1 MDLFNEIQDL
11 ITKLNESI
19 KVLAEYGRK
28 YADAEKNYKIILR
41 QEALKLKAEKNM
53 AVTLIDKVVYGV
65 PEVANKRFERDVAET
80 MYNTAQEKI
89 NSTKLQIRILENQLN
104 REWNNTRG

>member
-65 PEVANKRFERDVAET
+65 PEVADKRFERDVAET

-104 REWNNTRG
+104 REWNNTRN